1 MRRNKT
7 IIALAAVVLIHAA
20 VTVAHG
26 SAHASAAVGLDP
38 AETAFVLAVIVIG
51 PVAGLIWL
59 RWNARSGAILIAS
72 TMMAALL
79 FGLAKHF
86 VMPGADRV
94 DYVRDASRALFEGTA
109 VLLAITE
116 SAGVALGVACS
127 RKRRTS

>member
-1 MRRNKT
+1 MERNRT
-7 IIALAAVVLIHAA
+7 IIALGAVVLIHAA

-26 SAHASAAVGLDP
+26 SAHAAAGVGLNP
-38 AETAFVLAVIVIG
+38 LEVAFVSAIIVIG

-59 RWNARSGAILIAS
+59 RWNPRAGAILIAS

-116 SAGVALGVACS
+116 SAGVALGIACS
-127 RKRRTS
+127 RRRTS